1 MVHFCALTC
10 FRLDFGGF
18 FIFFSCPCVLSH
30 PWLEREKMNTKTK
43 KIVMLGL
50 FSAIAFVFTVIGNV
64 IPIRFAGFLSF
75 DPKDAIIVIAGF
87 ALGPLA
93 TIIISVLVALI
104 ELITISGT
112 GPIGFLMN
120 ILASVSFAL
129 LPAIVYNKK
138 RTFKNAMLA
147 LLASSIMTVAIML
160 LWNWLVTPLY
170 LHVPREAVVGQLLPV
185 FLPFNA
191 LKCAINVVLIAV
203 LYKPCVRIL
212 RRVKLLE
219 PSKKDEK

>member
-1 MVHFCALTC
+1 
-10 FRLDFGGF
+10 
-18 FIFFSCPCVLSH
+18 
-30 PWLEREKMNTKTK
+30 
-43 KIVMLGL
+43 MLGL

-104 ELITISGT
+104 ELITISTT

-120 ILASVSFAL
+120 ILASTAFAL

-212 RRVKLLE
+212 RRVKLL
-219 PSKKDEK
+219 PSTRESKNE